1 MKERNDDYLRMMEV
15 FLHCG
20 QAVAGKTIPA
30 GLSWQ
35 KDIEPLTMKCLF
47 HLGSMYALQDGT
59 KLPDMLG
66 VSIGFIDIPSMTILA
81 RAAFENYLAFN
92 YIFVQPATNEE
103 KQFRYDVWRLGGLK
117 DRQKFVIS
125 VPEYNAIQQKEAP
138 QVAELEQK
146 VAGNPLYHQL
156 PPKRQVEAIRGQ
168 WRFDKSWGRL
178 AEMADIHRTF
188 FGNLY
193 TYFCSYAHTGNLSV
207 IQMAEPAVVE
217 EQRRRAAFLPGV
229 GLFIMAKY
237 ILDYCGL
244 FPESQEVLNNNREY
258 RDLVDEYHF
267 SADRWE
273 EYTQGK
279 QVADDQ
285 V

>member
-1 MKERNDDYLRMMEV
+1 MNERSDDYLRMMEV

-30 GLSWQ
+30 GLAWQ
-35 KDIEPLTMKCLF
+35 KDIEPITMKCLF
-47 HLGSMYALQDGT
+47 HLGSMYALQNGT

-92 YIFVQPATNEE
+92 HIFVQPATNEE
-103 KQFRYDVWRLGGLK
+103 KRFRYDVWRLGGLK

-125 VPEYNAIQQKEAP
+125 VPEYNQIQQKEAP

-146 VAGNPLYHQL
+146 IAASPLYHQL
-156 PPKRQVEAIRGQ
+156 PSKRQVEALRGQ
-168 WRFDKSWGRL
+168 WRFQNHWADL
-178 AEMADIHRTF
+178 ARMADIHRTF
-188 FGNLY
+188 FDNLY

-207 IQMAEPAVVE
+207 LQMAEPAVVE

-244 FPESQEVLNNNREY
+244 FPESQAVLDNNAGY
-258 RDLVDEYHF
+258 QDLVEAYHF
-267 SADRWE
+267 SADKWE

-279 QVADDQ
+279 
-285 V
+285 